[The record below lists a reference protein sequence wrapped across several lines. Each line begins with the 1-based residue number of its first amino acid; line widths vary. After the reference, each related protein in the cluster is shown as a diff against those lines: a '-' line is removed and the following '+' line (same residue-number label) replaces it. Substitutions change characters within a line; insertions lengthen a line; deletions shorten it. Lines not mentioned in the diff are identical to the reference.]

1 MTAAYDEVADAYDVW
16 VGASAPMDD
25 PTLTELVGDVR
36 GLHVSAI
43 ACGQGR
49 EARFLAERGAVVTGV
64 ELSEQ
69 QLAKARAYE
78 AEHPL
83 GITYLQGD
91 AQSLTALED
100 SAYDGVVCHMALMDI
115 PELAPTLRSVAR
127 VLRPGGWFVFSIT
140 HPCFKAPA
148 TGELVDHVTGTV
160 RRTVGRYFV
169 EGRWEGPGKFS
180 DRLPAVAYHR
190 TLSTYVNELT
200 AAGLPIVQLREPAL
214 DTPIWREVP
223 CLLYA
228 RCLKPAPSTATT
240 G

>member
-1 MTAAYDEVADAYDVW
+1 MTAAYDDVAEAYDVW
-16 VGASAPMDD
+16 VGAGAPLDD
-25 PTLTELVGDVR
+25 PTLIELLGDVR
-36 GLHVSAI
+36 GQQVCAV

-49 EARFLAERGAVVTGV
+49 EARFLAERGSVVTGV

-69 QLAKARAYE
+69 LLAKARAYE

-83 GITYLQGD
+83 GITYAQGD
-91 AQSLTALED
+91 ANTLAGLDDGTF
-100 SAYDGVVCHMALMDI
+100 DGVVCHMALMDI
-115 PELAPTLRSVAR
+115 PRLDHTLRAIAR

-148 TGELVDHVTGTV
+148 TGELVDHATGTV
-160 RRTVGRYFV
+160 RRTVGQYFV

-180 DRLPAVAYHR
+180 ERLPAVAYHR

-200 AAGLPIVQLREPAL
+200 AAGLHVVQLREPVL
-214 DTPIWREVP
+214 DTPVWREVP

-228 RCLKPAPSTATT
+228 RCLKA
-240 G
+240 GR